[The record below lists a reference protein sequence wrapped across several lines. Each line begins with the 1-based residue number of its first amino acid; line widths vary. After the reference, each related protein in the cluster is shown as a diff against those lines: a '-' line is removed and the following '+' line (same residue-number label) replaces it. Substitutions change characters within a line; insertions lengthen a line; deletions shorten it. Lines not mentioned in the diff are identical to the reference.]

1 VLLWPDPVFSYVVNH
16 KIESHLPRK
25 FTMQKVSFSFPPEF
39 IDQFD
44 HARGTLSRN
53 QFVFRLLKSVLR
65 EQQERTLHGITAKVY
80 GDSLFA
86 QEEERL
92 TEDFFEVAPEA
103 EL

>member
-1 VLLWPDPVFSYVVNH
+1 
-16 KIESHLPRK
+16 
-25 FTMQKVSFSFPPEF
+25 MQKVSFSFPPEF
-39 IDQFD
+39 IDQLD

-53 QFVFRLLKSVLR
+53 QFVLRLLRRALR
-65 EQQERTLHGITAKVY
+65 EQQERTLYGITTEVY

-92 TEDFFEVAPEA
+92 AEDFFKVAPEA